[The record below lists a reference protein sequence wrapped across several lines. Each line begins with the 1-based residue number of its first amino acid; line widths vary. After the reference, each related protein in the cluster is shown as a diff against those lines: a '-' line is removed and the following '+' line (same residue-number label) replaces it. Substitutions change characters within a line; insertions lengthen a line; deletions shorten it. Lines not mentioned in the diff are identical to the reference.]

1 MLVRSVRFVPR
12 RPGSLHACAF
22 TAAVGIT
29 LACQAFDPPKPVSDG
44 GQPDGKTRTLELT
57 NRSQVG
63 GVTEAVK
70 PVAMASAEPRPGRK
84 LPGIGD
90 PAPELTIEGVL
101 DGTTG
106 IQARHPS
113 LAAWE
118 GRAVVLEFT
127 AGWCGPCRATAP
139 HMNELVEAF
148 RRDDRIAFLAITNE
162 GESVARDFRDAV
174 EMVPPLAFD
183 NDGSTWEAF
192 GIKGVPAVVLIDK
205 HGTIVAKGHPALLN
219 REMLERFAKGEH
231 VEIEGGHFDEGEQD
245 AFPVN
250 WNMGGMS
257 LDAEGVARM
266 VAAQREA
273 EKINGIEDAVAFTL
287 LRPAAKR
294 PSFHIAGVDGH
305 VEQEVKELGAE
316 PIFLLCA
323 CSGFAME
330 YIDDRVGLPADK
342 IYDLFARAED
352 GTLET
357 ARRMAVTLLEQ
368 TFGFSTRIEERP
380 SHAKALRRIAGV
392 PMPEPRPPEPGESR
406 MTFAGR
412 FDAPDA
418 TMGMLASYLE
428 SFVQTPVVDDTGISG
443 TCDLKLVWNLLS
455 EPDAED
461 GLYAVLRKSGF
472 ELVDVERPIRFLVV
486 EPARDE

>member
-1 MLVRSVRFVPR
+1 MLVRSASFVTRPR
-12 RPGSLHACAF
+12 SSVHACAF
-22 TAAVGIT
+22 AAAVGFA
-29 LACQAFDPPKPVSDG
+29 LACHAFDPPKPGDGG
-44 GQPDGKTRTLELT
+44 GQPEGQTRILEFT
-57 NRSQVG
+57 NPSQVG
-63 GVTEAVK
+63 GVIEVVEPGPMESAAAV
-70 PVAMASAEPRPGRK
+70 PGHK

-101 DGTTG
+101 DGATG
-106 IQARHPS
+106 IQALRPS
-113 LAAWE
+113 LAAWK

-162 GESVARDFRDAV
+162 GESVARGFRDAV
-174 EMVPPLAFD
+174 EMAPPLAFD
-183 NDGSTWEAF
+183 TDGSTWEAY
-192 GIKGVPAVVLIDK
+192 GVKGVPAVVLIDK
-205 HGTIVAKGHPALLN
+205 HGTIVAKGHPALLD
-219 REMLERFAKGEH
+219 RELLERFAKGDR

-266 VAAQREA
+266 VAAQKEA
-273 EKINGIEDAVAFTL
+273 EKINGVEDAVAFTL
-287 LRPAAKR
+287 LRPATKR
-294 PSFHIAGVDGH
+294 QSFRIGGVDGH
-305 VEQEVKELGAE
+305 VEHEVKELGAE

-330 YIDDRVGLPADK
+330 YIDERVGLPADK

-380 SHAKALRRIAGV
+380 FKAKALRRVAGV

-428 SFVQTPVVDDTGISG
+428 SFVQAPVVDDTGVSG
-443 TCDLKLVWNLLS
+443 TYDMTLIWNLLS